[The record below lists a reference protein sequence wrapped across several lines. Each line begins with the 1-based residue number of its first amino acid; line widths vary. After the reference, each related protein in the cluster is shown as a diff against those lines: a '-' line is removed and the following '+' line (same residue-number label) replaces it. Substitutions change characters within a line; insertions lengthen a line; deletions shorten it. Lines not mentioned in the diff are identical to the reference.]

1 MRGRIYETLHRENP
15 DATTFQRWF
24 NETENRIERAME
36 KGYRPVL
43 RNGKEVRQVVGPGL
57 TALLMEIPKI
67 KRNLDGFFAKRKGM
81 GAAVKARIL
90 RLNPTIE
97 EGGKIRGWHPAPTAK
112 EQFFL
117 RAIFGKGWVIRNYG
131 REQWDKLKEAG
142 LTVKYGK
149 REYAAQEGLIDATM
163 WLKKDHIAVQDYIR
177 RSRRHG
183 TAKGMVLLEQEAV
196 GQQGHGPQDNLDR
209 PRRFPLHG

>member
-1 MRGRIYETLHRENP
+1 MDRQYQTLQNHQA
-15 DATTFQRWF
+15 DATQQARWF
-24 NETENRIERAME
+24 NETPGRIERAME

-43 RNGKEVRQVVGPGL
+43 RNGKEVRQVVGDNGRL
-57 TALLMEIPKI
+57 TALLVEIPKI

-81 GAAVKARIL
+81 GATVKARIL

-149 REYAAQEGLIDATM
+149 REYAAQEGLIDGTM

-183 TAKGMVLLEQEAV
+183 Q
-196 GQQGHGPQDNLDR
+196 PQHDR
-209 PRRFPLHG
+209 H